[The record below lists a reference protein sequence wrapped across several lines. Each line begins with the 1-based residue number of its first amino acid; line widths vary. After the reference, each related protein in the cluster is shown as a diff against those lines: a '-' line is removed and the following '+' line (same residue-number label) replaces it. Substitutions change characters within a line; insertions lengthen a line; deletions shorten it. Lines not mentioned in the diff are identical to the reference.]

1 MEGADPWIFFPPGNL
16 YKVGK
21 TVSLWNVG
29 FFLQPEMMDFMGLHR
44 WLHGIYQG
52 FWLRFTPFLWYILK
66 PSKSPSY
73 LPQAVAISLAP
84 HWDHLGSGSHFFR
97 TATVNTLWLRE
108 FLLGK
113 YYVVTFFIANKQI
126 ERKVELTPPTCSIG
140 MYFRKIIQNNS
151 PLEKSLWHV
160 FGGTPI
166 LDGQDLGDFSATL
179 RKREE
184 KKQRKLQRRKIAAAW
199 LPRM

>member
-1 MEGADPWIFFPPGNL
+1 
-16 YKVGK
+16 
-21 TVSLWNVG
+21 
-29 FFLQPEMMDFMGLHR
+29 MDFMGLHR

-160 FGGTPI
+160 LGGTPI